1 MLQCFWRP
9 LRGALVFQPSHYC
22 MTLAEQRVRN
32 KPDQRN
38 VWLGSRTISS
48 FSGNARLPS
57 QTSLCA
63 RLLASGLQGAGLQKH
78 VRCTKQH
85 HVHGCIGNYLHAH
98 LLAASLAARGA
109 QDGHPPS
116 AALIKHTYSIPTD
129 ASALEPARNDSRV
142 RLGAKAIRRSLSE
155 HGPSSLLAP
164 HTRVYTHVKL
174 CIMQKC
180 KITRGC

>member
-1 MLQCFWRP
+1 MLNSRPPADTASVDAYPCTTALLQCFWQP
-9 LRGALVFQPSHYC
+9 LRGALVVQPSHYC

-57 QTSLCA
+57 QTFMCA
-63 RLLASGLQGAGLQKH
+63 RLLASGLQDAGLQKH

-98 LLAASLAARGA
+98 LLAASSISGCAG
-109 QDGHPPS
+109 S
-116 AALIKHTYSIPTD
+116 A
-129 ASALEPARNDSRV
+129 
-142 RLGAKAIRRSLSE
+142 GW
-155 HGPSSLLAP
+155 PSSLSGADQAHL
-164 HTRVYTHVKL
+164 
-174 CIMQKC
+174 
-180 KITRGC
+180 